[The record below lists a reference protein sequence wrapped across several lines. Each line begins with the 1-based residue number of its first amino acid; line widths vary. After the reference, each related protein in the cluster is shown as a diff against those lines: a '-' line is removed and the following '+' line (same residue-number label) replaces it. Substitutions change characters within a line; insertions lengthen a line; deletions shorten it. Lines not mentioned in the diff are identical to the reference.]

1 MKKIF
6 NIFNRTSAKK
16 LEFVSNIINASTPRF
31 DFYFLIS
38 LATAIVALGLVS
50 NNLVLVI
57 AGMIIA
63 PLLSSILA
71 ISLGIT
77 CSSWRLVW
85 RSVKIFSYSI
95 IIAFATSFLIGLI
108 FPISDPNWGILSTMR
123 ISYLSFTVAL
133 IAGLTAAYTWRQ
145 ASIKDALPGI
155 AIAVT
160 LVPPL
165 SALGLL
171 VAAEYWS
178 IFNEVLQF
186 FAINVLGILLAGLF
200 IFFIPNLSSSI
211 KAKKIAEK
219 QVDNELKESA
229 NNNN

>member
-1 MKKIF
+1 MNRFF
-6 NIFNRTSAKK
+6 NFFNRGGAKK
-16 LEFVSNIINASTPRF
+16 LEFVSNIISASTPHF

-38 LATAIVALGLVS
+38 LATAIVALGIVA
-50 NNLVLVI
+50 NNLVLII

-77 CSSWRLVW
+77 CGSWRLVW
-85 RSVKIFSYSI
+85 RSSKIFVYSI
-95 IIAFATSFLIGLI
+95 IIAFATSFLIGLL
-108 FPISDPNWGILSTMR
+108 FPISDPNWGFLSTMR
-123 ISYLSFTVAL
+123 LSYLSFAVAL

-145 ASIKDALPGI
+145 PSIKDALPGI

-171 VAAEYWS
+171 VAAEEWL
-178 IFNEVLQF
+178 IFQEVIQYLI
-186 FAINVLGILLAGLF
+186 INVLGILLAGLL
-200 IFFIPNLSSSI
+200 IFFIPNISSSI

-219 QVDNELKESA
+219 EVDNEIKDS
-229 NNNN
+229 NSN